1 MINLYTA
8 QTPNGCKVPI
18 ALEKIMLKY
27 TFQALELFHDEQ

>member
-18 ALEKIMLKY
+18 ALKKIMLKY
-27 TFQALELFHDEQ
+27 TVHALELSPDEQ